1 MLFQTPNYFKI
12 GDSVKITQYVIIKFL
27 KNIIFV
33 DLYVSSIQSNLV
45 NDSKVPE
52 WTVRPN
58 FYIIISIYFELL

>member
-58 FYIIISIYFELL
+58 FLYNNIHLF